1 MEAIIVSILRMNVLL
16 IKKYF
21 HANFLEQLEGAVT
34 MDDVFFNSEQVM
46 AFIKSAR
53 EYVKKRIELE
63 NTYLELTYD
72 IASKDTEEIN
82 ENLSFVARNIR
93 NMSIDDQV
101 RILKPYRELTIAA
114 NDENKKY
121 GKE

>member
-1 MEAIIVSILRMNVLL
+1 
-16 IKKYF
+16 
-21 HANFLEQLEGAVT
+21 

-72 IASKDTEEIN
+72 IASKDREEIN
-82 ENLSFVARNIR
+82 ENLSFVARNLR
-93 NMSIDDQV
+93 NMSMDDQV

-114 NDENKKY
+114 NDAFKKY